1 MNDESQTNTQTQD
14 RGRPTA
20 IRQRSAMP
28 VALLITLIISM
39 ACSSSGTAIPR
50 ATDAPPRANA
60 SPIPSPTPTLP
71 AGQASISASTS
82 GASASGT
89 TATVASAD
97 PTAAA
102 GPPQQGTPPDI
113 PTVVDELYFGVPA
126 GNGAHPYRIAV
137 DSQRRRAYTLN
148 YGQDDLIEGNT
159 ISVLDLESGK
169 ITALIK
175 LDNMGEYSAPDPLDI
190 QADPYR
196 PRLYALWGDRY
207 ADDPDS
213 QLTIIDAETLDIV
226 DSLPGVEAVA
236 PGPNYLY
243 LANDTRLWAVDPVS
257 LTTQNTQRLARRK
270 FNEPLVLN
278 PRANRLY
285 LGRGGSGAEQAAGWS
300 LDVFDALTLAPLGS
314 YPVVDKLLQV
324 VVDEDSDRVFIVEI
338 DGDRATLRALDA
350 DTNPLVDP
358 APVVLEGAF
367 YDVPLTVVDKTLYVC
382 QGEYPSYQLRGFTL
396 VDLSPLPDTV
406 TIRKPQEMA
415 ADPLTG
421 LLYAIYSNFGG
432 PVLAIDPAAG
442 PVQTAFTA
450 LRVRDAVVDAE
461 EGYLYLLDE
470 AGTLQVLGT
479 ADHSQV
485 ARVDTGFSVFGD
497 YDYYGNY
504 GQLSLDPGRQLL
516 YIGGDPVRIV
526 DTDTLEVTVHP
537 GVRGQVTADPT
548 TDRVYLTL
556 PCDCR
561 TDQCNTLVAKADTLT
576 GTQTLFPPEDPFT
589 APCVFATQ
597 LDPQNQLLY
606 ARIDNGTP
614 GSNAGNYLYVFD
626 VSGPPQQIYAAP
638 GISYGEVAIDPAR
651 RRAYAPRYR
660 IDRSWIHRFEA
671 QDDTITQTLVLAS
684 AQGQLAYD
692 PSYDRLYAVGPRSIL
707 VFDGDLALLTE
718 APVPGSF
725 DLLDIDRQAQRIY
738 LAGHN
743 GELLV
748 VATSGGVQAPVPTAP
763 IPSDYTPAPQI
774 LLAAGDTLFRVYDE
788 RVYRSDD
795 SGQTWQ
801 LLGRGLPDRPV
812 CALGI
817 SPDYAQDHMLLAGL
831 RGDGR
836 GGGLYR
842 STDGGHTWF
851 PTTRGLTDLEM
862 CQITFSPTFARDD
875 TVFSASYSRGLFRSG
890 DSGDNWTW
898 LGHRYAT
905 DEYDLDIGAIA
916 VSPAFSEDGL
926 IFISQSTLLRSVDGG
941 DSWTDTGVPGSLVAF
956 SPDFANDGLVLNG
969 GRWRSTD
976 GGQTW
981 QPAAAGLVPSDYPPR
996 SIFFSPHFASD
1007 QTVYLLVDHG
1017 YDALPSLQRSPD
1029 AGRSWQSLLGGLP
1042 ATFDIASATALSNGN
1057 LYLIAPGGDSLV
1069 MSPDH
1074 LMWGGTAGAETDI
1087 TRLDP
1092 QALAVAPDGTLYAA
1106 QNTAGVF
1113 KSEDEGRTWTS
1124 VDFPVRGSPAD
1135 TIHLAVADDG
1145 TLFAALGVAIE
1156 RSRDSGQTWQ
1166 YQTGIPAGFEV
1177 ASLAVSPSFNSDS
1190 VVVAGGDYPSKQ
1202 IIRSS
1207 DGGDTWRVVF
1217 DGASVEEASEMSA
1230 IAFSPHFPRDAT
1242 LYAWLQYGGLLM
1254 STDGGLNWS
1263 LGSSEQSDYF
1273 GQSLVVSPTGDRLYL
1288 GALYG
1293 HLLASAD
1300 LGQTWVDLRDNVPDE
1315 RVWSTAL
1322 TFDPEGVLYLGTD
1335 VGIYRSLDQ
1344 GQTWT
1349 RASVGLPLDADE
1361 GTPQAVP
1368 ALAAGRRPPPDG
1380 SLLLYAALRQGGV
1393 YVSDDQGL
1401 SWRSTL
1407 TGKPASPTQA
1417 SAAPATTPTPVAAP
1431 TPTPQLPESPS
1442 DCPASPD
1449 HFADLWA
1456 DRVSQLGCPVTSH
1469 TLPMVE
1475 QVFEEGW
1482 MFWRSDIRL
1491 IYVLPSKHPY
1501 ARFEDTWDDS
1511 QPPYSCP
1518 DSFPAETPPTPK
1530 RGFGKVWCDPAQPL
1544 VRKLLGNAVTEER
1557 PFDATLQEFDTGLI
1571 FQTDQGMTYILESQ
1585 LNTWD
1590 REE

>member
-1 MNDESQTNTQTQD
+1 M
-14 RGRPTA
+14 A
-20 IRQRSAMP
+20 IRQR
-28 VALLITLIISM
+28 
-39 ACSSSGTAIPR
+39 
-50 ATDAPPRANA
+50 
-60 SPIPSPTPTLP
+60 
-71 AGQASISASTS
+71 
-82 GASASGT
+82 
-89 TATVASAD
+89 
-97 PTAAA
+97 
-102 GPPQQGTPPDI
+102 
-113 PTVVDELYFGVPA
+113 Y
-126 GNGAHPYRIAV
+126 
-137 DSQRRRAYTLN
+137 
-148 YGQDDLIEGNT
+148 
-159 ISVLDLESGK
+159 
-169 ITALIK
+169 
-175 LDNMGEYSAPDPLDI
+175 
-190 QADPYR
+190 
-196 PRLYALWGDRY
+196 
-207 ADDPDS
+207 
-213 QLTIIDAETLDIV
+213 
-226 DSLPGVEAVA
+226 
-236 PGPNYLY
+236 
-243 LANDTRLWAVDPVS
+243 
-257 LTTQNTQRLARRK
+257 
-270 FNEPLVLN
+270 
-278 PRANRLY
+278 
-285 LGRGGSGAEQAAGWS
+285 
-300 LDVFDALTLAPLGS
+300 
-314 YPVVDKLLQV
+314 
-324 VVDEDSDRVFIVEI
+324 
-338 DGDRATLRALDA
+338 

-367 YDVPLTVVDKTLYVC
+367 YDAPLAVAGRALYIC
-382 QGEYPSYQLRGFTL
+382 ESDYPSYRLRGFEL
-396 VDLSPLPDTV
+396 PDLHPLPDV
-406 TIRKPQEMA
+406 AMNRKPKEMA
-415 ADPLTG
+415 GDAVTG
-421 LLYAIYSNFGG
+421 LLYAVYTDSGG
-432 PVLAIDPAAG
+432 PVLVINPWTG
-442 PVQTAFTA
+442 STEMIFTA
-450 LRVRDAVVDAE
+450 LNVRDAVVDPEA
-461 EGYLYLLDE
+461 GRLYVLDE
-470 AGTLQVLGT
+470 AGMLQILDT
-479 ADHSQV
+479 ADHSQIAQV
-485 ARVDTGFSVFGD
+485 ETGFSVFGD
-497 YDYYGNY
+497 YDYHGGY
-504 GQLSLDPGRQLL
+504 GQLSLDPGRHRL
-516 YIGGDPVRIV
+516 YIGGDPVRTI
-526 DTDTLEVTVHP
+526 DTESFEVTAHP
-537 GVRGQVTADPT
+537 GVRGQVTADPA

-556 PCDCR
+556 PCQCR
-561 TDQCNTLVAKADTLT
+561 DDQCNTLLLNADTMT

-626 VSGPPQQIYAAP
+626 VSGPPQQIYVAP

-684 AQGQLAYD
+684 AQGQMAYD
-692 PSYDRLYAVGPRSIL
+692 PSYDRLYAVGPRSIP
-707 VFDGDLALLTE
+707 VFDGDLTLLTE
-718 APVPGSF
+718 APLPGSF

-748 VATSGGVQAPVPTAP
+748 VATSGGGVQTPPPTAP
-763 IPSDYTPAPQI
+763 TPSDYTPAPQV
-774 LLAAGDTLFRVYDE
+774 LPAPDDTLFRVYDE

-831 RGDGR
+831 RGNGR

-842 STDGGHTWF
+842 SNNSGDTWS
-851 PTTRGLTDLEM
+851 PTTRGLTDLEI
-862 CQITFSPTFARDD
+862 CQIAFSPTFAHDH
-875 TVFSASYSRGLFRSG
+875 TIFAASYSRGLFRSVNGG
-890 DSGDNWTW
+890 DSWTW
-898 LGHRYAT
+898 LADRYAS
-905 DEYDLDIGAIA
+905 DEFRMDVAHIA
-916 VSPAFSEDGL
+916 VSPVFAEDGVV
-926 IFISQSTLLRSVDGG
+926 FVSRTTLLRSSDGG
-941 DSWTDTGVPGSLVAF
+941 DSWTDTGVPGNLVVF

-969 GRWRSTD
+969 GSWRSTD
-976 GGQTW
+976 GGNTW
-981 QPAAAGLVPSDYPPR
+981 QPAAAGLIPSDYPPR
-996 SIFFSPHFASD
+996 SIFFSPHFTSD

-1042 ATFDIASATALSNGN
+1042 AAFDIASATALGNGDM
-1057 LYLIAPGGDSLV
+1057 YLIPPDGESLIV
-1069 MSPDH
+1069 SPDQ
-1074 LMWGGTAGAETDI
+1074 LTWGSTAMAETDI

-1092 QALAVAPDGTLYAA
+1092 QALAVAPDGTLCVA

-1113 KSEDEGRTWTS
+1113 RSEDEGRTWTS
-1124 VDFPVRGSPAD
+1124 ADFPVRGSPAD
-1135 TIHLAVADDG
+1135 TIHLAVANDG

-1156 RSRDSGQTWQ
+1156 RSHDSGRSWDHLA
-1166 YQTGIPAGFEV
+1166 GVPAGFEV
-1177 ASLAVSPSFNSDS
+1177 LSLALSPSFDADGI
-1190 VVVAGGDYPSKQ
+1190 VMAGGDYSSKQ
-1202 IIRSS
+1202 IIRSA

-1217 DGASVEEASEMSA
+1217 DGTSVEGASEMSA
-1230 IAFSPHFPRDAT
+1230 IAFSPHFARDAT
-1242 LYAWLQYGGLLM
+1242 LYAWLQYGGLLI

-1263 LGSSEQSDYF
+1263 LGASEQSDYF
-1273 GQSLVVSPTGDRLYL
+1273 GQSLVVSPAGDRLYL

-1322 TFDPEGVLYLGTD
+1322 TFDSEGALYLGTD

-1361 GTPQAVP
+1361 GTPQAVA
-1368 ALAAGRRPPPDG
+1368 ALATGRRPLPG
-1380 SLLLYAALRQGGV
+1380 GRLALYAALHQGGV

-1407 TGKPASPTQA
+1407 TGEPASPTQA
-1417 SAAPATTPTPVAAP
+1417 SAAPATTPTPVADP

-1475 QVFEEGW
+1475 QVFEGGW
-1482 MFWRSDIRL
+1482 MFWRSDMRL

-1530 RGFGKVWCDPAQPL
+1530 RGFGKVWCDPSQPL
-1544 VRKLLGNAVTEER
+1544 VGKLLGNAITEER
-1557 PFDATLQEFDTGLI
+1557 PFDATLQKFDTGLI

-1585 LNTWD
+1585 LNTWE